1 MYELL
6 LLFGSETK
14 SLVLSQPLVYDIILL
29 SSSKY
34 RISNRRQS
42 NNTWS
47 QTLRPKKT
55 LEEKHVVLELFTQK
69 RRQRRNTWSQTLRP
83 KKKARGKTRGL
94 RTLQPKKTLEEKH
107 VVHELF
113 TQKQMLEQNSMV
125 YELSSHKYAPEQKHV
140 VYEFFSHKQELSQSN
155 NTWSTNCSVTFGPD
169 TFIYPAI

>member
-1 MYELL
+1 MNTYMYELL

-42 NNTWS
+42 N
-47 QTLRPKKT
+47 
-55 LEEKHVVLELFTQK
+55 
-69 RRQRRNTWSQTLRP
+69 NTWSQTLRP

-140 VYEFFSHKQELSQSN
+140 VYELFSHKQELSQSN